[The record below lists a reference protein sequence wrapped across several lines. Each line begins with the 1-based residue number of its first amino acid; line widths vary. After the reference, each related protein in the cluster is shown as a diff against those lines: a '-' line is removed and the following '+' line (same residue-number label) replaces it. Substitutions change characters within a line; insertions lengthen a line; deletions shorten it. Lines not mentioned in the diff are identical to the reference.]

1 MTTPMEIRTRLVQ
14 NGFTPIPVAG
24 KAAVLPEWQKRT
36 VTSPDDLE
44 MGQDIP
50 RRQEHRVSVSVC
62 THLRYRHHPMSPRPT
77 M

>member
-44 MGQDIP
+44 IWDKTFPDAKNTGYLCPYVPTFDIDIT
-50 RRQEHRVSVSVC
+50 R
-62 THLRYRHHPMSPRPT
+62 
-77 M
+77 